1 MQGVDLAQY
10 DHDLRDCRQYA
21 GYIDRDG
28 NTINGAVS
36 GAIVMGIL
44 AAALGGNR
52 RTIDQSASAG
62 GFAGMTNMEARSAAK
77 QERVL
82 INCMTGRGYRALDG
96 AYAPAPAATR
106 QTVRAESASIKMP
119 GPTQAPSGV
128 DAFTAEKVAKNSQ
141 CSQTPTASL
150 ASKGAGFETY
160 SVPCVNGDIITIR
173 CELGNC
179 RTLK

>member
-1 MQGVDLAQY
+1 MQADENVTLLCSAIIISGCAGAPPGTPGAGRGETYTPIVDMQGVDLAQY

-96 AYAPAPAATR
+96 AYAPRSEEHTSEL
-106 QTVRAESASIKMP
+106 Q
-119 GPTQAPSGV
+119 
-128 DAFTAEKVAKNSQ
+128 SQ
-141 CSQTPTASL
+141 
-150 ASKGAGFETY
+150 
-160 SVPCVNGDIITIR
+160 R
-173 CELGNC
+173 
-179 RTLK
+179 